1 MPHGRRI
8 QSRALTA
15 ALAALLCWLPTPA
28 AAQPTGGD
36 AGRVRVPAPPPSDF
50 MLGRP
55 RVFVTV
61 DSGFLFANTGSD
73 LYDFISSQLTI
84 DKKSFNTPVLGGR
97 MGVSITPRVD
107 VMVGLEFGKSNTAS
121 EYRDF
126 VDNQLLPIMQT
137 TTRSEYNLTGSV
149 RWALLP
155 SGRRISRFAWIP
167 RTVTPY
173 VGAGGGALKYDF
185 QQFGSFVDFETRRVF
200 NDSFRSSGWTPSA
213 HAFAGADVRA
223 YRKLYLTF
231 EGRYTW
237 SQATLGSD
245 FVDFDPIDLAGFRLG
260 GGVRVAF

>member
-1 MPHGRRI
+1 MPQGRKV

-28 AAQPTGGD
+28 TAQPTGGD

-55 RVFVTV
+55 RVFVTF

-73 LYDFISSQLTI
+73 LYDFITSQLTI

-97 MGVSITPRVD
+97 LGVSITPRVD

-126 VDNQLLPIMQT
+126 VDNQLLPIAQT
-137 TTRSEYNLTGSV
+137 TTRSEYNVTGSV

-155 SGRRISRFAWIP
+155 SGRRISRFAWVP
-167 RTVTPY
+167 RMLGHAKRLIRRPDGSRAQRTLPVRLYSERVVVCAMGSNWLSTKSRYSEAVFDLPNSSPTITSTRGVIETPIRPPSTG
-173 VGAGGGALKYDF
+173 VLNDF
-185 QQFGSFVDFETRRVF
+185 LSIVNCEVMK
-200 NDSFRSSGWTPSA
+200 S
-213 HAFAGADVRA
+213 
-223 YRKLYLTF
+223 
-231 EGRYTW
+231 
-237 SQATLGSD
+237 
-245 FVDFDPIDLAGFRLG
+245 
-260 GGVRVAF
+260 